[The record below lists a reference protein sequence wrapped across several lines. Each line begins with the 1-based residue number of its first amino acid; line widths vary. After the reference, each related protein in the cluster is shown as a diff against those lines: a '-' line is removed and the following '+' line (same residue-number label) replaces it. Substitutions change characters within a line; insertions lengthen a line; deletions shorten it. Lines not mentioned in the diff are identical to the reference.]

1 MRVVR
6 GLMLIALTVLSLPTP
21 AQLHGQ
27 QARRGGGLRVGAW
40 NVDVDPWVERSAD
53 FDAFYQRALG
63 DDLALENSLSGWR
76 AVVNQTR
83 AYIVP
88 LLTSLKYYPVSSP
101 ADRVEPYVMGGVGI
115 AFGIQD
121 EPDNAIGGTGSTIVT
136 GVALRTGLGVEVRVF
151 RGLGVAA
158 SGKYQ
163 WVHFGDDVGT
173 MQTFAG
179 VGWAG
184 AVVYRF
190 DQ

>member
-1 MRVVR
+1 MQVVR
-6 GLMLIALTVLSLPTP
+6 GLMLLVITVLSMPAP

-27 QARRGGGLRVGAW
+27 QARRAGGLRVGAW
-40 NVDVDPWVERSAD
+40 NVDVAPWVERSAD
-53 FDAFYQRALG
+53 FDAFFQRTLG
-63 DDLALENSLSGWR
+63 SDLALENSLSGWR
-76 AVVNQTR
+76 ALVNQTR

-88 LLTSLKYYPVSSP
+88 LLTSLKYYPVTSP
-101 ADRVEPYVMGGVGI
+101 ADRLEPYVSGGVGI

-121 EPDNAIGGTGSTIVT
+121 QPDNAIGGTGSTIAT
-136 GVALRTGLGVEVRVF
+136 GVAIRTGLGVEVQVF

-158 SGKYQ
+158 GGKYQ
-163 WVHFGDDVGT
+163 WVHFGEDVGT

-190 DQ
+190 NQ